1 MPAPAYRLPLIA
13 LLALAIPTAACSYG
27 WSDDDG
33 GQEVPAQGSGTT
45 RSFAVRDF
53 TGIDLRGSD
62 PVDVRVGGG
71 FSVRAEGPSDALDQ
85 LRIERDGDT
94 LRVGRKK
101 GVHWSTGKGARIFV
115 TLPRLTDVGVAG
127 SGQMTVDRV
136 EGPSFHAGIAGS
148 GDLTVGSMR
157 VGTAD
162 LGIAGSGTVTPNG
175 TADRLKV
182 SVAGSGNLRGAGLQT
197 RQADVSIA
205 GSGDVVARV
214 NGPAKVS
221 LMGSGSADLGPQS
234 TCTVSK
240 MGSGSARCGRQ

>member
-1 MPAPAYRLPLIA
+1 MAGPAFRLPLIA
-13 LLALAIPTAACSYG
+13 LLALAIPAAACSYS
-27 WSDDDG
+27 WSDDE
-33 GQEVPAQGSGTT
+33 GQDVPAQGSGTA
-45 RSFAVRDF
+45 RSYAVRDF

-62 PVDVRVGGG
+62 PVEVRVGDG
-71 FSVRAEGPSDALDQ
+71 FSVRAEGPSDVLDQ

-94 LRVGRKK
+94 LRVGRNK
-101 GVHWSTGKGARIFV
+101 GVHWGAGKGARILV

-127 SGQMTVDRV
+127 SGRMTIDRV

-148 GDLTVGSMR
+148 GDLVIGAMR

-162 LGIAGSGTVTPNG
+162 LGVAGSGTITPSG
-175 TADRLKV
+175 VADMLKV
-182 SVAGSGNLRGAGLQT
+182 SVAGSGDVRGAGLQVK
-197 RQADVSIA
+197 QANVSIA

-214 NGPAKVS
+214 NGAAKVN

-234 TCTVSK
+234 TCTVRK